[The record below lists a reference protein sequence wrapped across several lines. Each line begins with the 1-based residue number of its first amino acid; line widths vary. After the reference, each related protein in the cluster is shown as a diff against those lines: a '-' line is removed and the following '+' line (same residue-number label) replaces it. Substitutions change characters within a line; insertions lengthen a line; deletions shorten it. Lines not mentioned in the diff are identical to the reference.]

1 MQVLCFFGNSLALVA
16 AIDSDCIVHP
26 TTMVNRRETVCDN
39 YTLKRS
45 LISSSGPALFSLKVQ
60 MTDCFPTKL
69 IKWINQRGHASYVSC
84 GLQPCVQKC
93 IGLLQRIPKI
103 TCSSM
108 SKRDLRQVKNLRS
121 IFQAQSFSHF
131 VLALS
136 LGVLSFHK
144 TQVNQ
149 KEQQPLL
156 LVITLW
162 RINPS
167 KMTFSTT

>member
-1 MQVLCFFGNSLALVA
+1 MAIASCTQRPWWTEERQFVIIILWKEAWSLLLAPRCLV
-16 AIDSDCIVHP
+16 SKF
-26 TTMVNRRETVCDN
+26 RWLTV
-39 YTLKRS
+39 
-45 LISSSGPALFSLKVQ
+45 
-60 MTDCFPTKL
+60 PTKL
-69 IKWINQRGHASYVSC
+69 IKWINQRGHASYVTC